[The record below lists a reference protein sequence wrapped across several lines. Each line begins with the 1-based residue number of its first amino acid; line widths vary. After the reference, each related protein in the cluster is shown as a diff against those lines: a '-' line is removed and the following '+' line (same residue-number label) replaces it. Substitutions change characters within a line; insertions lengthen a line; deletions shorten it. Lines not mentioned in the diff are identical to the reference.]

1 MSILV
6 KDPDDKD
13 IFNNNHVIH
22 YTSVQTSG
30 YFLTLG
36 KTPYDTLRIFTTN

>member
-6 KDPDDKD
+6 IDPDDKD
-13 IFNNNHVIH
+13 ILNYNHIIH

-30 YFLTLG
+30 YFFTLG
-36 KTPYDTLRIFTTN
+36 KIPYDTLRIFTTN